1 MSPLRP
7 SYMVWALVAGAAC
20 QESNGPA
27 ATVVPGTVNWIEWT
41 AAVTASQPES
51 LRISGFL
58 QCPYVGVWRAAINDT
73 EVHIAAWG
81 HERDVACLD
90 SGTGSG
96 YDTVLVLPRLTGG
109 PVGTQS
115 YSLWVPV
122 TPAAATVAFRFDG
135 NTVERM
141 VGTFE
146 LRTVPDTTGDMAGW
160 VLVTQDNLGCWR
172 ARPLSASPSTPLAL
186 ATAPNLVPGP
196 WGQWAYLAGHL
207 VPGSPA
213 PCGDARSISASTLE
227 VDAIP

>member
-1 MSPLRP
+1 MSPCRLGRI
-7 SYMVWALVAGAAC
+7 VLAGAVFAVAC
-20 QESNGPA
+20 RESTGPGT
-27 ATVVPGTVNWIEWT
+27 TVVPGAITWIEWP
-41 AAVTASQPES
+41 AAVTASHPES

-58 QCPYVGVWRAAINDT
+58 QCPYVGVWRAAINGT

-81 HERDVACLD
+81 HERDIVCLD

-96 YDTVLVLPRLTGG
+96 YDTLLVLPRLTGG

-122 TPAAATVAFRFDG
+122 TAATVAWRFDG
-135 NTVERM
+135 NTVERK
-141 VGTFE
+141 VGTFD
-146 LRTVPDTTGDMAGW
+146 LRAVPDTTTDMAGW
-160 VLVTQDNLGCWR
+160 VMVTQDSLGCWR
-172 ARPLSASPSTPLAL
+172 ARPLSAWPSTPLAL
-186 ATAPNLVPGP
+186 AAAPNLVPAP

-213 PCGDARSISASTLE
+213 PCGDVRSISASTLQ